1 MVIQQTLVQD
11 LQQARRYT
19 GKAEY
24 KMLSTTRPAC
34 WKLMSRRHVSQLLQ
48 YSVIK

>member
-1 MVIQQTLVQD
+1 MVIQQTLVED
-11 LQQARRYT
+11 LQQAGCYI

-24 KMLSTTRPAC
+24 KMLSKTRPAC
-34 WKLMSRRHVSQLLQ
+34 WKLMSKRHVSQLLQ